1 MFMTLATLGAVLMA
15 GPQMRPPAAPLITID
30 PYFSIWST
38 SDELSA
44 DWPHHWTGTIHALQ
58 SMVRVDGTAYRIMG
72 TMPKIDTVTQKSL
85 TVLPTRTV
93 YELAAGPVDLTLTF
107 MTPALPDD
115 LDVLSRP
122 VGYITWRAVSRDGK
136 QHQVQLYF
144 DHSGELAVN
153 ETTQAIG
160 WSKPSIPGLT
170 TLRMGTTSQPVLAKK
185 GDGLRIDWGYAYSA
199 TADPVQAA
207 VLSHEL
213 ARGTFVTDGK
223 LGAETLTQPRAC
235 SDEWPV
241 ASFVFDLGKVGSRA
255 VERRVMLAY
264 DDLYGI
270 EFLGRRLQGY
280 WARNGMGAMELLTQA
295 HSRFAE
301 LDGRAAKL
309 DRELMADLTAAG
321 GEKYAQI
328 CALAFR
334 QCIAG
339 HKLVADTDGSPL
351 WFSKECYSNG
361 CIATVDI
368 TYPTAPFPLLF
379 SAKLTRALL
388 EPIMK
393 YAVTDR
399 WKFPFAPHDI
409 GTYPI
414 ANGQVYG
421 GGERTEENQMP
432 VEESG
437 NLLIV
442 VAALAEV
449 EGNAKYAEAYWPT
462 LTKWAEYLR
471 DYGIDPGN
479 QLCTDD
485 FAGHLAHNT
494 NLSMKAVVGLAC
506 YARLCEQ
513 LGKADEAKTWRGIA
527 EAGVKTCLEKSAD
540 GGHYR
545 LACDKP
551 GTWSQKYNLVWDKLL
566 GLKLFPAEVV
576 TKEIA
581 YYRTQLADYG
591 LPLDNRSKYTKTDWE
606 IWTATLADSRADW
619 DAFIDPIWKF
629 CNESPS
635 RVPFTDWYW
644 THDAKQRGFQARPVI
659 GGVFIKMLA
668 EPKAWRKWAA
678 K

>member
-1 MFMTLATLGAVLMA
+1 VLG
-15 GPQMRPPAAPLITID
+15 R
-30 PYFSIWST
+30 
-38 SDELSA
+38 
-44 DWPHHWTGTIHALQ
+44 
-58 SMVRVDGTAYRIMG
+58 
-72 TMPKIDTVTQKSL
+72 
-85 TVLPTRTV
+85 
-93 YELAAGPVDLTLTF
+93 
-107 MTPALPDD
+107 
-115 LDVLSRP
+115 
-122 VGYITWRAVSRDGK
+122 
-136 QHQVQLYF
+136 
-144 DHSGELAVN
+144 
-153 ETTQAIG
+153 
-160 WSKPSIPGLT
+160 
-170 TLRMGTTSQPVLAKK
+170 K
-185 GDGLRIDWGYAYSA
+185 GDGVRIDWGYLYSA

-207 VLSHEL
+207 VLSHEA
-213 ARGTFVTDGK
+213 ARDGFVINGK
-223 LGAETLTQPRAC
+223 IGGPEPSQPRAC
-235 SDEWPV
+235 GDDWPV
-241 ASFVFDLGKVGSRA
+241 FAFCFDLGKVGGRA
-255 VERRVMLAY
+255 VERRMILAY
-264 DDLYGI
+264 DDILGI
-270 EFLGRRLQGY
+270 EYLGRRLPGY
-280 WARNGMGAMELLTQA
+280 WARNGMGAAELISQS

-301 LDGRAAKL
+301 LDKRGAKL
-309 DRELMADLTAAG
+309 DNELMADLTAAG

-339 HKLVADTDGSPL
+339 HKLVADTDGTPL

-368 TYPTAPFPLLF
+368 TYPTSPFPLLF

-388 EPIMK
+388 DPIMK

-449 EGNAKYAEAYWPT
+449 EGHAKYAEAYWPT

-471 DYGIDPGN
+471 DQGIDPGN

-494 NLSMKAVVGLAC
+494 NLSIKAVVGLAC

-513 LGKADEAKTWRGIA
+513 LGRAEDAKTWRGIA
-527 EAGVKTCLEKSAD
+527 EAGVKTCLEKAAD
-540 GGHYR
+540 GDHYR
-545 LACDKP
+545 LAFDKP
-551 GTWSQKYNLVWDKLL
+551 DTWSQKYNLVWDKLL

-576 TKEIA
+576 AKELA
-581 YYRTQLADYG
+581 YYRTKLAPYG
-591 LPLDNRSKYTKTDWE
+591 LPLDNRSQYTKTDWQV
-606 IWTATLADSRADW
+606 WTATLADNKADW
-619 DAFIDPIWKF
+619 DAIIDPIWKF

-659 GGVFIKMLA
+659 GGVYIKMLA
-668 EPKAWRKWAA
+668 DGKLWRKWRSR
-678 K
+678 